1 MMSSENPIST
11 TTRLY
16 QNNYEA
22 KKGNSLAHH
31 GREEKDQY
39 LRSGVSSKDNPLAAS
54 STSGYY
60 QGFTGKKVEERV
72 EAPK

>member
-1 MMSSENPIST
+1 
-11 TTRLY
+11 
-16 QNNYEA
+16 
-22 KKGNSLAHH
+22 
-31 GREEKDQY
+31 
-39 LRSGVSSKDNPLAAS
+39 VSSKDNPLAAS